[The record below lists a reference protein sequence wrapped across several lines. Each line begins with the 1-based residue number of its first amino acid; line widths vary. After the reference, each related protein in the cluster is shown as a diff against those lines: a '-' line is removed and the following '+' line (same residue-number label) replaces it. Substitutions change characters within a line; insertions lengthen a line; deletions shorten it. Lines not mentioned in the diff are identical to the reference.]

1 MVSTFQLKPAPLL
14 QPFISC
20 YALRKFNTGNA
31 TLVKPMH
38 AIQEFYMTFNL
49 KEKFCKYV
57 EADGNVRKMRSGMIS
72 ILTEWQGRAFYK
84 GEYELFCVQFKN
96 NGFCAIFGIPPKMM
110 INKVYEIED
119 ILGND
124 FRMLTEQLESCKDV
138 FEMSGYMNQ
147 YLIQALLRC
156 KHTTHTSTIA
166 GVSDIIFKNK
176 GLVLMDKLASVANM
190 SFRNFERRFSE
201 EVGIYPKLYARITR
215 FFNAV
220 ENKMMNPAK
229 KWTDIVYEGGF
240 FDQAHFI
247 KEVKTFSS
255 KTPVE
260 LFALSP
266 PPKEDVT
273 EEVCA

>member
-1 MVSTFQLKPAPLL
+1 
-14 QPFISC
+14 
-20 YALRKFNTGNA
+20 
-31 TLVKPMH
+31 
-38 AIQEFYMTFNL
+38 
-49 KEKFCKYV
+49 
-57 EADGNVRKMRSGMIS
+57 
-72 ILTEWQGRAFYK
+72 
-84 GEYELFCVQFKN
+84 
-96 NGFCAIFGIPPKMM
+96 
-110 INKVYEIED
+110 
-119 ILGND
+119 
-124 FRMLTEQLESCKDV
+124 
-138 FEMSGYMNQ
+138 
-147 YLIQALLRC
+147 
-156 KHTTHTSTIA
+156 
-166 GVSDIIFKNK
+166 
-176 GLVLMDKLASVANM
+176 MDKLASVANM